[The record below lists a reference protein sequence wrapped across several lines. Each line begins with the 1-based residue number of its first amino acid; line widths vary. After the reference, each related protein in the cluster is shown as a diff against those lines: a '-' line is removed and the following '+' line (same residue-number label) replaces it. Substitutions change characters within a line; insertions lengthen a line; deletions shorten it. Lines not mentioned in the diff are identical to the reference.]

1 LISRFKNSRGRGVV
15 PTAEVRISDD
25 DDFVGRLLD
34 MRVWLDDNQFQPST
48 FTYFYLD
55 PGMMIRVRFDSEEE
69 AAAFAHEFGGCLLDP
84 QTAPN
89 VLALEFQP
97 GGPNARA
104 PDRRAG

>member
-1 LISRFKNSRGRGVV
+1 M

-55 PGMMIRVRFDSEEE
+55 PGMIIRVRFDSEEE